1 MTFETRRGHDE
12 QQEANVLWALFVISI
27 VLWLL
32 GFRARE
38 SWHLKVEDVVS
49 SCLLRFMPAP
59 ETNLER
65 LAQKDG

>member
-1 MTFETRRGHDE
+1 M
-12 QQEANVLWALFVISI
+12 LWALFVISI

>member
-1 MTFETRRGHDE
+1 M
-12 QQEANVLWALFVISI
+12 LWAVFVISMI
-27 VLWLL
+27 LWLL

-38 SWHLKVEDVVS
+38 SWRLKVEDLAS

-65 LAQKDG
+65 LGQKDG

>member
-1 MTFETRRGHDE
+1 M
-12 QQEANVLWALFVISI
+12 LWALFVISMI
-27 VLWLL
+27 LWLL

-38 SWHLKVEDVVS
+38 SWHLKVEDIAS